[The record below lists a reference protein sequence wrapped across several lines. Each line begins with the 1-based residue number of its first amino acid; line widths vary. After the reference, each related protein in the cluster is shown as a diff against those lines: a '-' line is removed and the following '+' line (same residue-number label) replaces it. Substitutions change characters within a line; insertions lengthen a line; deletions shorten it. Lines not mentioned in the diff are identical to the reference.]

1 MCHSKVDAH
10 RGVFGNT
17 GEAGESSIRMFVAM
31 GINTSP
37 SLTSKNARLLTI
49 CSLSS
54 VMTMNRI

>member
-1 MCHSKVDAH
+1 MLIV
-10 RGVFGNT
+10 GVFGNT

-49 CSLSS
+49 CTLSS